1 MSVMR
6 LMAVAAV
13 AALTT
18 AGCAATD
25 ATAPAVLG
33 YGADRPAVT
42 IDFWYMPAGGPIQDQ
57 AVVKEAQE
65 FHAAHKNITVNPVRV
80 EWDDALTR
88 ISTASTSGE
97 GPDVTQLGT
106 TWVGGFS
113 SLGALRPYTSAEIAA
128 VGGQQA
134 FAEAAWSSSHL
145 AGAKDITA
153 VPWLVDIRSLFYRTD
168 VLSKAGLDPS
178 TAFATWQSLEDSL
191 KKIKDADVGVA
202 PLAIGNQ
209 NNFGIIHN
217 VAPFIWGA
225 GGDLLDA
232 TGTHSRLAEPAAV
245 DAVSFYQRLVAL
257 YDDPK
262 AMTLAS
268 NDVPAAFAGGTG
280 AVTIDN
286 SQSIADF
293 LSNPDR
299 PGLQA
304 GWTTAQMP
312 AGKAGRFGFL
322 GGSNLAI
329 LKGARHPDAAF
340 ELVKFLASRSSQQ
353 RYAVNSGFWPAR
365 TDAVAGTRLATDPTY
380 EAFREMIPHGRMYP
394 SVPAWITVETVIA
407 KDFAELWHAPGAL
420 PREQIQEILT
430 RTSADIDEAL
440 KDSAAT
446 GIGK

>member
-1 MSVMR
+1 
-6 LMAVAAV
+6 MAVAAA
-13 AALTT
+13 AALTMT
-18 AGCAATD
+18 GCAATKD
-25 ATAPAVLG
+25 SAPAVLG
-33 YGADRPAVT
+33 YGADRPAVA

-57 AVVKEAQE
+57 AVLKEAQE
-65 FHAAHKNITVNPVRV
+65 FHASHPNVTVNPVRV

-113 SLGALRPYTSAEIAA
+113 SLGALRPYTTAEIAA
-128 VGGQQA
+128 VGGQPA
-134 FAEAAWSSSHL
+134 FAEAAWSSSHQ
-145 AGAKDITA
+145 AGAKDIA
-153 VPWLVDIRSLFYRTD
+153 AIPWLVDIRSLFYRTD
-168 VLSKAGLDPS
+168 VLAKVGIDPS
-178 TAFATWQSLEDSL
+178 TAFATWPAFEATL
-191 KKIKDADVGVA
+191 KKIKDANVGVA

-225 GGDLLDA
+225 GGDLLD
-232 TGTHSRLAEPAAV
+232 TSGRHSLLAEPAAV
-245 DAVSFYQRLVAL
+245 EAVSYYQRLVTL

-262 AMTLAS
+262 AMAMAS
-268 NDVPAAFAGGTG
+268 NNVPEAFANGTG

-299 PGLQA
+299 PGLKA
-304 GWTTAQMP
+304 GWATAQMP
-312 AGKAGRFGFL
+312 AGTAGRFGFL

-340 ELVKFLASRSSQQ
+340 EFVKYLASQPSQQ

-365 TDAVAGTRLATDPTY
+365 ADAVAGTRLETDPAY
-380 EAFREMIPHGRMYP
+380 AAFREMIPHGRMYP

-407 KDFAELWHAPGAL
+407 KDFAELWHASGPMT
-420 PREQIQEILT
+420 RDQIQSILT
-430 RTSADIDEAL
+430 KTSSDIDDAL
-440 KDSAAT
+440 KDSSAT
-446 GIGK
+446 GIGG

>member
-1 MSVMR
+1 
-6 LMAVAAV
+6 MAVAAV
-13 AALTT
+13 AALAAT
-18 AGCAATD
+18 GCAATKD
-25 ATAPAVLG
+25 SAPAVLG
-33 YGADRPAVT
+33 YDANRPAVT

-57 AVVKEAQE
+57 AVLKETQE
-65 FHAAHKNITVNPVRV
+65 FHAKHPNITVKPVRV

-113 SLGALRPYTSAEIAA
+113 SLGALRPYTTAEIAA
-128 VGGQQA
+128 IGGQQA

-145 AGAKDITA
+145 AGSKDITA
-153 VPWLVDIRSLFYRTD
+153 IPWLVDIRSLFYRTD
-168 VLSKAGLDPS
+168 VLAKAGIDPG
-178 TAFATWQSLEDSL
+178 TAFSTWQSFEATL
-191 KKIKDADVGVA
+191 KKIRDAKLGVE

-232 TGTHSRLAEPAAV
+232 SGTHSRLAEPAAV
-245 DAVSFYQRLVAL
+245 DAVSYYQRLVAL

-262 AMTLAS
+262 AVTLAS
-268 NDVPAAFAGGTG
+268 NNVPAAFASGIG

-299 PGLQA
+299 PGLKA
-304 GWTTAQMP
+304 GWATAQMP
-312 AGKAGRFGFL
+312 AGRAGRFGFL

-329 LKGARHPDAAF
+329 LKGAKHPDAAF
-340 ELVKFLASRSSQQ
+340 EFVKFLASKPSQQ

-365 TDAVAGTRLATDPTY
+365 KDAVAGTRLETDPAY
-380 EAFREMIPHGRMYP
+380 VAFREMIPHGRMYP

-407 KDFAELWHAPGAL
+407 KDFAELWHANGAL
-420 PREQIQEILT
+420 PREEIQSILT
-430 RTSADIDEAL
+430 RTSADIDDAL
-440 KDSAAT
+440 KDSSAT
-446 GIGK
+446 GIGGN